1 MHTLQVLFL
10 ILVGLASYSSSSAQS
25 VMVAVASN
33 FHVPMQTLAQQFEA
47 ETKFD
52 VMLVSG
58 STGGLYAQIVNGA
71 PYDLFVAADR
81 ERPTLLA
88 AAGLGAAQT
97 QTTVATGQLVLWSAD
112 SDLIGDQGL
121 DVLRDGQIR
130 FLAIAN
136 PDLAPYGEA
145 ARQALSAMDLWKSW
159 AGRLVYGQNIAQAY
173 AMVATGNAEI
183 GLIAHSQVVA
193 DGIAGSY
200 LLIPETMYESI
211 HQDVILLERSAENAA
226 ALSLLDFLSSAEA
239 KSIIRRSGYRL
250 AD

>member
-1 MHTLQVLFL
+1 LL
-10 ILVGLASYSSSSAQS
+10 ILVGLASYSSSRAQS
-25 VMVAVASN
+25 VAVAVASN
-33 FHVPMQTLAQQFEA
+33 FHVTMQTLAQLFEA
-47 ETKFD
+47 ESNFD
-52 VMLVSG
+52 VMLISG

-81 ERPTLLA
+81 ERPARLA

-112 SDLIGDQGL
+112 SDFIGDQGL
-121 DVLRDGQIR
+121 DVLRDEQIR

-145 ARQALSAMDLWKSW
+145 SRQALTALDLWESW

-183 GLIAHSQVVA
+183 GLIALSQVVA
-193 DGIAGSY
+193 DSIVGSY
-200 LLIPETMYESI
+200 FLIPETMYEPI
-211 HQDVILLERSAENAA
+211 YQDAILLERSVENAA
-226 ALSLLDFLSSAEA
+226 ALSLLEFLSSAEA
-239 KSIIRRSGYRL
+239 KTIIRRSGYRL